1 MAFGFDYTGYE
12 TKAKRW
18 ALTKRGKSILNRY
31 GYTPN
36 KNLKVLTFTEMT
48 DNWLDFVVDCR
59 RGIEH
64 TRMVAFN
71 EWNYCQKNKIVIALL

>member
-1 MAFGFDYTGYE
+1 MAFGFYCPGYE

-18 ALTKRGKSILNRY
+18 VWTKRGESILNRY
-31 GYTPN
+31 EYTPN

-48 DNWLDFVVDCR
+48 DNWLDFVVDFR

-71 EWNYCQKNKIVIALL
+71 E

>member
-1 MAFGFDYTGYE
+1 MAFGFYCPGYE

-18 ALTKRGKSILNRY
+18 VWTKRGESILNRY
-31 GYTPN
+31 EYTLN

-64 TRMVAFN
+64 TKIVAFN
-71 EWNYCQKNKIVIALL
+71 E